1 MMSGYEKGSVIIEGK
16 TKVVYDIKDSPYALI
31 ESKDR
36 ITAGDGARSNTMQG
50 KAALSTKTNGAV
62 FSLLKRSG
70 VPVAWQPS
78 EKVSDTQ
85 FMATKCD
92 MVPIE
97 FVTRRIATGSFL
109 KRHVHVK
116 EGYKFHPLKSEY
128 FYKDDANHDP
138 QVSYEEIL
146 LMGIQC
152 GKQVVKETHLQ
163 IMTEI
168 AVTTFEILERAWA
181 QQDCSLVDM
190 KVEFGLS
197 QSTGEVLLADVID
210 NDSWRLWPAGDKK
223 QQKDK
228 QAYRELEA
236 VNGTVADTEG
246 LKMVKRNFEWV
257 VERSALLQKTLSSRV
272 VILLGSQSDLP
283 FSSNISAKLDQLG
296 ITNYTRICSAHK
308 TTQTALAILAEYED
322 LPTVYIA
329 VAGRSNGL
337 GPVLSGN
344 TVHPVINCPPVS
356 PGWGAQDVWSSLRMP
371 SGMGCSTVLGEG
383 NAALA
388 AASIL
393 SMSDHLVWAALKGA
407 QLNNSIKLKNDDYK
421 NCHSN
426 ACTNGSA

>member
-1 MMSGYEKGSVIIEGK
+1 MMGGYESEKGAVIIEGK
-16 TKVVYDIKDSPYALI
+16 TKVVYDLKDSPYALI

-36 ITAGDGARSNTMQG
+36 ITAGDGARSNEMKG
-50 KAALSTKTNGAV
+50 KAALSTKTNGAI

-78 EKVSDTQ
+78 DKVSDTE
-85 FMATKCD
+85 FIATKCD

-128 FYKDDANHDP
+128 FFKDDANHDP

-152 GKQVVKETHLQ
+152 GKQVLNETHLQ
-163 IMTEI
+163 IMSEM
-168 AVTTFEILERAWA
+168 AVTVFEILERAWA

-197 QSTGEVLLADVID
+197 QSSGEVLLADVID

-228 QAYRELEA
+228 QAYRELKS
-236 VNGTVADTEG
+236 VDDEG
-246 LKMVKRNFEWV
+246 LQMVKRNYDWV
-257 VERSALLQKTLSSRV
+257 VERCELLEKSNSSRV

-283 FSSNISAKLDQLG
+283 FSANITAKLNQLG

-337 GPVLSGN
+337 GPVLAGN
-344 TVHPVINCPPVS
+344 TVHPVINCPPVNPS
-356 PGWGAQDVWSSLRMP
+356 WGAQDIWSSLRMP

-393 SMSDHLVWAALKGA
+393 SMSDHVVWAALKGA
-407 QLNNSIKLKNDDYK
+407 QLNNSIKLKNEDYK
-421 NCHSN
+421 NLQAQN
-426 ACTNGSA
+426 

>member
-1 MMSGYEKGSVIIEGK
+1 MMGGYEKEAVIIEGK

-36 ITAGDGARSNTMQG
+36 ITAGDGARSNMMQG
-50 KAALSTKTNGAV
+50 KAVLSTKTNGAV

-78 EKVSDTQ
+78 DKVSETE
-85 FMATKCD
+85 FIATKCD

-128 FYKDDANHDP
+128 FFKDDANHDP

-152 GKQVVKETHLQ
+152 GKQVLNEKHLQ
-163 IMTEI
+163 IMSEM
-168 AVTTFEILERAWA
+168 AVTVFEILERAWA

-197 QSTGEVLLADVID
+197 QATGECLLADVID

-246 LKMVKRNFEWV
+246 LKMVKRNYDWV
-257 VERSALLQKTLSSRV
+257 VERCELLEKSNSSRV

-283 FSSNISAKLDQLG
+283 FSANISAKLDQLG

-308 TTQTALAILAEYED
+308 TTQTALAILAQYED

-337 GPVLSGN
+337 GPVLAGN

-356 PGWGAQDVWSSLRMP
+356 PSWGAQDIWSSLRMP

-393 SMSDHLVWAALKGA
+393 SMSDHVVWGALKGA
-407 QLNNSIKLKNDDYK
+407 QLNNSIKLKNEDYK
-421 NCHSN
+421 NCN
-426 ACTNGSA
+426 N